1 MCHPGNYARNI
12 QEIREGAESCN
23 TQIEPSFVN
32 KSDNRICQSQFLTAI
47 VKN

>member
-1 MCHPGNYARNI
+1 MCHLGNYARNI

-23 TQIEPSFVN
+23 TQIEHFVN